1 MTNVTGVYIP
11 DGVDGERVRA
21 AMRELFEIEIG
32 TAFGPLIGKVWRI
45 GAMGYNAMRH
55 KVLLTLAA
63 LETVLAAQGVAVPL
77 GHAVPAAMDAWE
89 REMAQ

>member
-1 MTNVTGVYIP
+1 
-11 DGVDGERVRA
+11 
-21 AMRELFEIEIG
+21 
-32 TAFGPLIGKVWRI
+32 
-45 GAMGYNAMRH
+45 MGYNAMRH